1 MKTRHSPTEI
11 NAFLMF
17 CLLKNQNTCGTIP
30 MERNTILNQ
39 RSIRRSGGQREGP
52 CVVFV

>member
-1 MKTRHSPTEI
+1 MKTRHSPMEI

-30 MERNTILNQ
+30 MEPNTILNH
-39 RSIRRSGGQREGP
+39 RSIGRGGGQREGL
-52 CVVFV
+52 CVVLV